1 MFEIGEFIVHGTAGV
16 CEVVQIGPLT
26 TFGVDKDKLYYT
38 LSPCYSSGSKVFTPV
53 DSTKVLMRPVIS
65 MEEAKNLINN
75 LPDIE
80 CLWIKEEKQRENH
93 YKESIKQ
100 CDCTEFVRII
110 KTIYLHKQTRLEQG
124 KKVTAVDDKYFKMA
138 EDRLYGELAIALG
151 MNKDNVKE
159 YIFDS
164 IEKNKE

>member
-1 MFEIGEFIVHGTAGV
+1 MFLYIFI
-16 CEVVQIGPLT
+16 Q
-26 TFGVDKDKLYYT
+26 
-38 LSPCYSSGSKVFTPV
+38 
-53 DSTKVLMRPVIS
+53 
-65 MEEAKNLINN
+65 KN
-75 LPDIE
+75 
-80 CLWIKEEKQRENH
+80 
-93 YKESIKQ
+93 
-100 CDCTEFVRII
+100 
-110 KTIYLHKQTRLEQG
+110 IYLHKQTRLEQG